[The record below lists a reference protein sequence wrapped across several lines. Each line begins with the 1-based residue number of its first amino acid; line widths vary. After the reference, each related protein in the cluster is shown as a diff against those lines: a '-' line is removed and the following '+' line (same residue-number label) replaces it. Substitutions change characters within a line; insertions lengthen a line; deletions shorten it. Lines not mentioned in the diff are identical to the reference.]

1 MSAPRVRRFKL
12 RPWMVALALC
22 LLYLAAVFV
31 INRSDP
37 LVFVTLGT
45 QFTEGDPTGSEG
57 YDGQFV
63 YFIAAD
69 PFTAPDL
76 IDAPAYRYQRIL
88 LPAMARLLSLGQAEL
103 VPWVLLLINLA
114 ALAGGTAILERLL
127 QAQGVSPW
135 YALTYGLFGGIFM
148 AVRLSV
154 TEPLAYGLVLAA
166 IWLER
171 DEHPWWMAVA
181 LALAALAK
189 ETTLL
194 FVGGYGLWL
203 LVEGRWRDA
212 ARLGLVAGGAFVIW
226 QAVLYSQFGQLGIGS
241 GGARATPFEII
252 PYNGF
257 WRIYTD
263 TGSLRV
269 FVVFAGLLV
278 PSTIIPSLW
287 ALWRSG
293 REALKRAAHPYVY
306 LLLANAAIIPFVPFS
321 TFREPLGMMRFIA
334 GLVIT
339 VVLYGALNKEQ
350 RTLRYST
357 LWIVSLL
364 LVLTSG

>member
-1 MSAPRVRRFKL
+1 MTTPHTQRFKL
-12 RPWMVALALC
+12 RPWMVTLILC
-22 LLYLAAVFV
+22 LLYLGAVFV
-31 INRSDP
+31 INGSDP

-45 QFTEGDPTGSEG
+45 QFTEGDPAGSEG

-88 LPAMARLLSLGQAEL
+88 LPALARLLSLGQAGP

-114 ALAGGTAILERLL
+114 ALTGGTAILERLL

-135 YALTYGLFGGIFM
+135 YALTYGLFGGVFM

-154 TEPLAYGLVLAA
+154 TESLAYGLVLAA

-171 DEHPWWMAVA
+171 NKHPWWMAA
-181 LALAALAK
+181 TLALAALAK

-194 FVGGYGLWL
+194 FAGGYGLWL

-212 ARLGLVAGGAFVIW
+212 VRLGLVTGGVFVIW
-226 QAVLYSQFGQLGIGS
+226 QAVLVSQFGQVGIGS
-241 GGARATPFEII
+241 GGAKATSFEII

-263 TGSLRV
+263 TGSLRI
-269 FVVFAGLLV
+269 FLVFAGLLI

-293 REALKRAAHPYVY
+293 RDALKRSAHPYVY
-306 LLLANAAIIPFVPFS
+306 LMLVNAAIIPFVPFS
-321 TFREPLGMMRFIA
+321 TFREPLGMLRFIV

-339 VVLYGALNKEQ
+339 VVLYGAFKKDR

-357 LWIVSLL
+357 LWVVSLL